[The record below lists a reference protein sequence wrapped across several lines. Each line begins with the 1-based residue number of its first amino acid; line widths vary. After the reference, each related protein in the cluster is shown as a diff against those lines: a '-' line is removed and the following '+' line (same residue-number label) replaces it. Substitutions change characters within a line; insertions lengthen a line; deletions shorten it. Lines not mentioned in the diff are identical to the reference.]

1 MMEESANI
9 RNSTRIP
16 VVDDASGYPAVV
28 APAIPEAN
36 APLPAATRRTII
48 ALVAVGTVG
57 AGLLFL
63 LSYLARHFARQES
76 VAFTL
81 RAPNGWKF
89 WLPGLLLAGIVGAIV
104 ALLARRD
111 APPDQPSLTAGIFPA
126 IALIAGL
133 LIIAVYH
140 DRRWWFVAPV
150 VVWLAILI
158 GTIARALLTAPEG
171 FTRDVA
177 RTSLTVGT
185 YVIGFI
191 ALAMIYI
198 NKYRSV
204 FSASAVAVI
213 AFFLL
218 LQMTDGEHAALSRR
232 VVYAVIGALIVGQ
245 ATWIINYWSATGWT
259 GGAFLLAVFYLITG
273 LSGAQLR
280 DRVQMFDIIEFGGV
294 ALAAIAIVSA
304 AVWFQA

>member
-1 MMEESANI
+1 M
-9 RNSTRIP
+9 
-16 VVDDASGYPAVV
+16 
-28 APAIPEAN
+28 PEVN
-36 APLPAATRRTII
+36 VPLPTATRLSVI
-48 ALVAVGTVG
+48 ALAAISTVG

-63 LSYLARHFARQES
+63 LGYLARHGAAQGS

-89 WLPGLLLAGIVGAIV
+89 WLPGLLLAVVVGAIV
-104 ALLARRD
+104 ALLAQRD
-111 APPDQPSLTAGIFPA
+111 ARPDLPGVTASIFPA
-126 IALIAGL
+126 IALVSGL

-140 DRRWWFVAPV
+140 DRRWWFAAPV

-158 GTIARALLTAPEG
+158 GAIARTLLTAPEG

-177 RTSLTVGT
+177 RTSLTVVT
-185 YVIGFI
+185 YVVGFI

-198 NKYRSV
+198 NKYRSA

-232 VVYAVIGALIVGQ
+232 VVYAVVGALIVGQ
-245 ATWIINYWSATGWT
+245 ATWVINYWSATGWT
-259 GGAFLLAVFYLITG
+259 GGAFLLAVFYLIAG

>member
-1 MMEESANI
+1 MEESANI

-16 VVDDASGYPAVV
+16 LVDDASDYSAAAVSEM
-28 APAIPEAN
+28 PEAN
-36 APLPAATRRTII
+36 APLSAATRLSVI

-63 LSYLARHFARQES
+63 LGYLARDGATQDS

-89 WLPGLLLAGIVGAIV
+89 WLPGLLLAVLVGAIA

-111 APPDQPSLTAGIFPA
+111 ARPDLPSLTAGIFPA
-126 IALIAGL
+126 IALVSGL

-158 GTIARALLTAPEG
+158 GAISRALLTAPEG

-177 RTSLTVGT
+177 RTSLTVVT

-232 VVYAVIGALIVGQ
+232 IVYAVVGALIVGQ
-245 ATWIINYWSATGWT
+245 ATW
-259 GGAFLLAVFYLITG
+259 V
-273 LSGAQLR
+273 
-280 DRVQMFDIIEFGGV
+280 
-294 ALAAIAIVSA
+294 
-304 AVWFQA
+304 

>member
-1 MMEESANI
+1 MEESANI

-16 VVDDASGYPAVV
+16 LVDDASDYSAV
-28 APAIPEAN
+28 AASEMPEAN
-36 APLPAATRRTII
+36 APLSAATRLSVN

-63 LSYLARHFARQES
+63 LGYLARHGATQDS

-89 WLPGLLLAGIVGAIV
+89 WLPGLLLAVLVGAIA

-111 APPDQPSLTAGIFPA
+111 ARPDLPSLTAGIFPA
-126 IALIAGL
+126 IALVSGL

-140 DRRWWFVAPV
+140 DRPWWFVAPV

-177 RTSLTVGT
+177 RTSLTVVT

-232 VVYAVIGALIVGQ
+232 VVYAVVGALIVGQ
-245 ATWIINYWSATGWT
+245 ATWVINYWSATGWT
-259 GGAFLLAVFYLITG
+259 GGAFLLAVFYLVAG

-280 DRVQMFDIIEFGGV
+280 DRVQTFDVIEFGGV
-294 ALAAIAIVSA
+294 ALTAIAIVSV